1 VVAAL
6 RAAGCVF
13 AEDEASVLRSSASS
27 PAALG
32 RLLARRVAGEPLEVV
47 VGWASF
53 AGIRVLI
60 DPGVFVPRRRSELLV
75 DLASA
80 IVRDDLVVPGGHERQ
95 DRGELSGVEIVPD
108 ANQVSA
114 ADRVDFRQGLSV
126 VVDLCCGS
134 GAVGAAIAARM
145 PTAEVYAA
153 DVDPAA
159 VACARRNLPPDH
171 VFEGDL
177 YDALPMSLRGR
188 VDVLVANAPY
198 VPSDAIATMP
208 TEARD
213 HEPRVALDG
222 GADGVDLHR
231 RIAASARDWLA
242 PGGRLIIESS
252 RSQADQTA
260 EAMRNAGLVPRV
272 ETDDDREATAVVGI
286 TTLSATP
293 PRLVE

>member
-1 VVAAL
+1 
-6 RAAGCVF
+6 
-13 AEDEASVLRSSASS
+13 
-27 PAALG
+27 
-32 RLLARRVAGEPLEVV
+32 VV

-75 DLASA
+75 DLVA
-80 IVRDDLVVPGGHERQ
+80 
-95 DRGELSGVEIVPD
+95 EIVPD
-108 ANQVSA
+108 ENQVLA
-114 ADRVDFRQGLSV
+114 ARAADFRQGLSI

-134 GAVGAAIAARM
+134 GAVGAAIAARL
-145 PTAEVYAA
+145 PSAEVHAA

-159 VACARRNLPPDH
+159 VACARRNLPVDH

-177 YDALPMSLRGR
+177 YDALPSWLRGR
-188 VDVLVANAPY
+188 VDVIVANAPY

-242 PGGRLIIESS
+242 PDGRLIIETS
-252 RSQADQTA
+252 RPQADQTA
-260 EAMRNAGLVPRV
+260 EAMWVAGLLPGVH
-272 ETDDDREATAVVGI
+272 TDGDLDATAVVGI
-286 TTLSATP
+286 TTLSVTP
-293 PRLVE
+293 PRLAE